1 MLNTLLEKSAKVMS
15 GATCPTNH
23 LCSYDFDAT
32 AEDISSLYP
41 HYCKYPVVEG
51 QKFSFKAQANQESVF
66 FAAYSKAL
74 ITQIKDLNNGVIQTL
89 EGEKSIS
96 PTGIVAFENELN
108 VLPLRPLTNLPEA
121 NTGILIE
128 SGVYGVLSD
137 GTYLMIG
144 CGFATNQSINELDDT
159 ILGNAIV
166 VKVAHVST
174 SGTLDFFQK
183 LYAINETSLELQRI
197 GIYINQNTKQIG
209 FVLNGVDLGYLYNFN
224 NLLQSAFFVST
235 SMVSQL
241 VNDIGSE
248 FSTEVITDH
257 SRIKLE
263 YPAGTTDICGNL
275 IL

>member
-1 MLNTLLEKSAKVMS
+1 MLNTLLKKSTKVMN

-51 QKFSFKAQANQESVF
+51 QKFSFKAHANQESVF
-66 FAAYSKAL
+66 LAAYSKEL
-74 ITQIKDLNNGVIQTL
+74 IKQIKDLNNGVIQTL
-89 EGEKSIS
+89 EGEKIIS
-96 PTGIVAFENELN
+96 PTGIVAFENEIS
-108 VLPLRPLTNLPEA
+108 VLPLPPLTTLPEV
-121 NTGILIE
+121 NTGISIE
-128 SGVYGVLSD
+128 NGIYGVLSD

-166 VKVAHVST
+166 VKVAHVSN

-183 LYAINETSLELQRI
+183 PYVINETSSEHQRV
-197 GIYINQNTKQIG
+197 GVYINQNTKQIG
-209 FVLNGVDLGYLYNFN
+209 FVLNGLDLGYLYNFN

-241 VNDIGSE
+241 VNDVDSE
-248 FSTEVITDH
+248 FSTEIITDH
-257 SRIKLE
+257 SRMKLE
-263 YPAGTTDICGNL
+263 YPVGTTDICSNL
-275 IL
+275 I